1 MGGMSI
7 WHMMIL
13 LIIVLLVFG
22 PSRLG
27 DLGKSLGQAIRGF
40 KKGMNEEPEIDVTS
54 SSTLREQ
61 LRNKPA
67 GETTTTSETTK
78 EKDKV

>member
-13 LIIVLLVFG
+13 LIIVLLIFG

-40 KKGMNEEPEIDVTS
+40 KKGMDEDPEIDVTK
-54 SSTLREQ
+54 STLREQ
-61 LRNKPA
+61 LRTKNPD
-67 GETTTTSETTK
+67 GTETVTTK
-78 EKDKV
+78 TTEKDKA

>member
-7 WHMMIL
+7 WHMVIL
-13 LIIVLLVFG
+13 LVIVLLVFG

-40 KKGMNEEPEIDVTS
+40 KKGMNEEPEIDVTA
-54 SSTLREQ
+54 RERLQ
-61 LRNKPA
+61 NQKNQDA
-67 GETTTTSETTK
+67 SGVGTK
-78 EKDKV
+78 NNEKDKV

>member
-13 LIIVLLVFG
+13 LIIVLVIFG

-40 KKGMNEEPEIDVTS
+40 KKGLNEDPEIDVTRA
-54 SSTLREQ
+54 TREQ
-61 LRNKPA
+61 LQNKDNTEGVGQKQKSHDTDRA
-67 GETTTTSETTK
+67 
-78 EKDKV
+78 

>member
-13 LIIVLLVFG
+13 LIIVLLIFG

-40 KKGMNEEPEIDVTS
+40 KKGMDEDPEIDVTS
-54 SSTLREQ
+54 TTLREQ
-61 LRNKPA
+61 LRNKKPEGA
-67 GETTTTSETTK
+67 TDSSTVKTS

>member
-7 WHMMIL
+7 WHMVIL

-40 KKGMNEEPEIDVTS
+40 KKGMDEEPEIDVTAG
-54 SSTLREQ
+54 TLRDQ
-61 LRNKPA
+61 LRNKKSDGTA
-67 GETTTTSETTK
+67 DATTTKST
-78 EKDKV
+78 EKDKA